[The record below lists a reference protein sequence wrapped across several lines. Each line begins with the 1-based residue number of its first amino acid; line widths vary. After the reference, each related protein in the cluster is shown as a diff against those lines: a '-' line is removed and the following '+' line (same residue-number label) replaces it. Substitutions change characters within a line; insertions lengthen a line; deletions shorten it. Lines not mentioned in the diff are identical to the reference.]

1 MKYNLNKTPV
11 TTTNNFKINDIE
23 LELDIPNSLKNFSYK
38 VSEYD
43 QNNIN
48 IKLNL
53 ERELVTKIGLPY
65 NDHYNLNINIADNYK
80 TKTPLILE
88 YNLDSDLIANIN
100 LNIGENCFINIIIK
114 CFNKEKVL
122 HYLKQVTNI
131 KKNSTVIVSLVNLF
145 NDEVTNL
152 VAMESNIEENSALE
166 YNYIDLGGNTKI
178 SNYYA
183 KLTGRNSLNNFNNIY
198 FGNNKDTL
206 DMNYY
211 IACNAPKTK
220 ANILSEGALKDNS
233 IKSYKG
239 TIDFISGC
247 KGSKGEELENCIL
260 LSETAKSKS
269 LPMLLCGEEDVE
281 GSHGVATGKIDKDKI
296 FYLESKGLNQVK
308 ATRLIVNG
316 NFNKVLKKIRHE
328 ETIELIQKAIESK
341 L

>member
-11 TTTNNFKINDIE
+11 ITTNNFKINDIE
-23 LELDIPNSLKNFSYK
+23 LELDLPNTLRNFSYK

-53 ERELVTKIGLPY
+53 ERELVTRIGLPY
-65 NDHYNLNINIADNYK
+65 NDHYNLNIDIKDNYK

-100 LNIGENCFINIIIK
+100 LNIGENCFINVIIK
-114 CFNKEKVL
+114 CFNKERVL

-131 KKNSTVIVSLVNLF
+131 KKNSTVIVTLVNLF

-152 VAMESNIEENSALE
+152 VAMESNIDENSALE
-166 YNYIDLGGNTKI
+166 YNYIDLGGHTKI
-178 SNYYA
+178 SNYYS
-183 KLTGRNSLNNFNNIY
+183 KLSGKNSLNNFNNIY
-198 FGNNKDTL
+198 FGNNNDTL

-211 IACNAPKTK
+211 IACDAPKTK

-233 IKSYKG
+233 KKSYKG

-247 KGSKGEELENCIL
+247 KGSIGDESENCIL
-260 LSETAKSKS
+260 LSDTAKSKS

-281 GSHGVATGKIDKDKI
+281 GSHGVATGKIDKEKL

-308 ATRLIVNG
+308 ATKLIVNG

-328 ETIELIQKAIESK
+328 ETIELVLRAIESK